1 MVSMR
6 DKNHHILVN
15 MQNDFPLVSIIVPV
29 YNAGKFLNVCIDSV
43 LNQSYTNWELILVND
58 GSTDNSLDIIK
69 QYFQLDSRI
78 AYIDKINEGPSLARK
93 SGTDQ
98 SKGKY
103 IQYLDSDDLLLA
115 DAIENLVNRAEETN
129 AEIVA
134 APFYFYYSEDKMD
147 LSGHFTFQTLTGIE
161 YFNEILLGKAYWSVW
176 SNFILRSLFEKN
188 EILFIPEIS
197 YGEDAILIIQLLYN
211 TQKVVSINQPILY
224 YKQIESSICHDITPK
239 RHADFRAYNKWIT
252 HFLTERGLYNYYED
266 GLILKYIEMAFT
278 CMHWGYYENVP
289 EDMKRI
295 VNSTKEHPEL
305 LKLLPK
311 RQRKIIRV
319 YSFSSWLGYLN
330 LMRYKRQGKL

>member
-1 MVSMR
+1 
-6 DKNHHILVN
+6 
-15 MQNDFPLVSIIVPV
+15 MQNDCPLVSIIVPV
-29 YNAGKFLNVCIDSV
+29 YNAGKFLNTCIDSV

-69 QYFQLDSRI
+69 RYFQIDSRI

-103 IQYLDSDDLLLA
+103 IQYLDSDDLLLT

-134 APFYFYYSEDKMD
+134 APFYFYYSEEKMD

-176 SNFILRSLFEKN
+176 SNFISRSLFEKN
-188 EILFIPEIS
+188 EILFISEIS
-197 YGEDAILIIQLLYN
+197 FGEDAILMLQLLYY
-211 TQKVVSINQPILY
+211 TQSVAALDKPILY
-224 YKQIESSICHDITPK
+224 YKQIESSISHVITPK
-239 RHADFRAYNKWIT
+239 RHHDLRAHVEWIES
-252 HFLTERGLYNYYED
+252 FLKEKGLYDSCLE
-266 GLILKYIEMAFT
+266 GLTLKFIETAFL
-278 CMHWGYYENVP
+278 CMHWGYYENAAQ
-289 EDMKRI
+289 DMKRI
-295 VNSTKEHPEL
+295 AKDTKKRPL
-305 LKLLPK
+305 IIKLLPG

-319 YSFSSWLGYLN
+319 YHFSSCLGYMN